1 MEIETLKKIFN
12 PIDSPK
18 TDIPS
23 LEAVDEQLMKLGTL
37 QHDEIDWDKVF
48 RISLKY
54 LSVTE
59 KNLDMLYALVMSM
72 QMHSPY
78 FTIVCAALYVQF
90 ALLFAQKLVE
100 KDKRAKR
107 KLKKIAQSIEL
118 KLNQIDAQE
127 ISPLDLS
134 LIDGIRTQLEESG
147 IDSSIKD
154 MLSGVM
160 NRTDKKIIFP
170 EAIEAA
176 AAEEQPVGE
185 QFSEKASFAS
195 ASSPDVPVEKKPKPK
210 NSSDGPE
217 HDIRNAPFLSMSTDF
232 ETARKTKQTLLEV
245 ASHIA
250 YTAPAAPLSYLLRR
264 FAIWQPIDSLPEIV
278 NGKTQLNQVPRER
291 IEEYE
296 TGIKSLEQ
304 IDAKLDLLLRIEKSI
319 TTCPFWTYGN
329 YLSACCAKKAGM
341 INVAG
346 AIKTS
351 LASFIGRLPGIE
363 QLRFS
368 GGEPFVPEA
377 VESWLNSSPK
387 QTEKNGTSSSEQ
399 PTDDPKTLKNISGAL
414 LKTSET
420 RLQVLSQINEI
431 EFMAQDGK
439 TPLAAAFLTTLDH
452 RMQGMMLK
460 EWEPSVFKKIEN
472 IKKEYEL

>member
-12 PIDSPK
+12 PIDAPK

-48 RISLKY
+48 GLSLNY

-59 KNLDMLYALVMSM
+59 KNLDMLYGLVMAM
-72 QMHSPY
+72 QAHSPY
-78 FTIVCAALYVQF
+78 FTVVCAALYVQF
-90 ALLFAQKLVE
+90 ALLFAQELVE

-118 KLNQIDAQE
+118 KLDQICAQE
-127 ISPLDLS
+127 ISPQELS
-134 LIDGIRTQLEESG
+134 LIDGIRSQLEESR
-147 IDSSIKD
+147 IESSIKD
-154 MLSGVM
+154 MLAGVM

-170 EAIEAA
+170 EAIEDAA
-176 AAEEQPVGE
+176 ADEQPARE
-185 QFSEKASFAS
+185 QSSEKVSLAPASTS
-195 ASSPDVPVEKKPKPK
+195 AGSVEKKLKPE
-210 NSSDGPE
+210 NSSAGPE
-217 HDIRNAPFLSMSTDF
+217 HENRNAPFLSMSTDF
-232 ETARKTKQTLLEV
+232 ATARKTRQTLLEV
-245 ASHIA
+245 VSYIASA
-250 YTAPAAPLSYLLRR
+250 APADPLSYLLRR

-291 IEEYE
+291 VEEYE
-296 TGIKSLEQ
+296 TGIKNLEQ
-304 IDAKLDLLLRIEKSI
+304 VDANLDLLIRIEKSI

-329 YLSACCAKKAGM
+329 YLSACCAEKAGM
-341 INVAG
+341 TKVAG

-363 QLRFS
+363 QLLFS
-368 GGEPFVPEA
+368 GGEPFIPEA

-387 QTEKNGTSSSEQ
+387 QTEKNGLPSSEH
-399 PTDDPKTLKNISGAL
+399 PTDDPKTLKNISGTL

-420 RLQVLSQINEI
+420 RLQVLSQINAI
-431 EFMAQDGK
+431 ELMAQDGK
-439 TPLAAAFLTTLDH
+439 APLAAAFLTTLDH
-452 RMQGMMLK
+452 RIQEMMLK
-460 EWEPSVFKKIEN
+460 EWEPSVFKKIKN